1 MRVLITGASGYVSKY
16 VIEDLTPDHDL
27 VLFSRR
33 HPSEGQYGTGTTA
46 PFVRGDL
53 TVLDDCRRAVEGVG
67 AIAHIGANNWI
78 SPDTFRNNTLGTYY
92 LLEAAREAGIRR
104 IVFASSNCVLGHCAR
119 ISGPFIPNYLPI
131 DEAHPHR
138 VEENYGLAKLLNE
151 QTLDAYA
158 RAYGIE
164 IVALRLAW
172 CWGPAEYI
180 WRFEQPFDPAAHV
193 GGMWAY
199 IDMRDVAQAFRKAL
213 HAPLPHIRSAH
224 ACYISAAD
232 TMADEPSAEL
242 LTRFYPQLQQH
253 AAALEGHQ
261 SLFSWRAAHAMFG
274 YTPQY
279 SWRNYV
285 PFS

>member
-1 MRVLITGASGYVSKY
+1 MRVLITGASGYVPKY
-16 VIEDLTPDHDL
+16 VIEQLAPDHEL

-33 HPSEGQYGTGTTA
+33 HPAEGAYGTLTSA

-53 TVLDDCRRAVEGVG
+53 TVLDDCRRAVDGVD

-78 SPDTFRNNTLGTYY
+78 SPDTFRNNTLGTYV

-119 ISGPFIPNYLPI
+119 VSGPFLPSYLPI
-131 DEAHPHR
+131 DEAHPQR
-138 VEENYGLAKLLNE
+138 VEDNYGLSKLVNE

-158 RAYGIE
+158 RAYAIE
-164 IVALRLAW
+164 IISLRLAW
-172 CWGPAEYI
+172 CWGPTEYAWRAEHT
-180 WRFEQPFDPAAHV
+180 FDPAAHA
-193 GGMWAY
+193 GGLWAY
-199 IDMRDVAQAFRKAL
+199 IDMRDVAQAFQMAL
-213 HAPLPHIRSAH
+213 HAPLAQPPAARAY
-224 ACYISAAD
+224 YISAAD

-242 LTRFYPQLQQH
+242 IVRFYPQLAEY

-261 SLFSWRAAHAMFG
+261 SLFSWQAAQAAFG

-279 SWRNYV
+279 SWRECV
-285 PFS
+285 PF